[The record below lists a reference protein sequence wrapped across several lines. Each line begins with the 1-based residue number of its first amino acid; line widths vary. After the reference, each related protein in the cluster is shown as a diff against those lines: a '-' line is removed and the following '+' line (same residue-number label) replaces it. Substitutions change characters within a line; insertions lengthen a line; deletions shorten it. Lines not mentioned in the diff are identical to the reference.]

1 MPLSFTTYWKETG
14 PHANCKNPLL
24 IISAFTCCSYHLSI
38 AGIRQNLLDLLCL
51 LANNLKKLTSTLKGV
66 FHHWERRGSDK
77 VTSKRRKVWLSWRQS
92 VWQSAPRA
100 MMGSQPASLP
110 AGRSRSLWWLIHLW
124 AEQLDTGS
132 KGRCESSRTE
142 LQEHIGGHASV
153 HLTMYI
159 LIYIYIILNI

>member
-66 FHHWERRGSDK
+66 FHH
-77 VTSKRRKVWLSWRQS
+77 
-92 VWQSAPRA
+92 
-100 MMGSQPASLP
+100 
-110 AGRSRSLWWLIHLW
+110 
-124 AEQLDTGS
+124 
-132 KGRCESSRTE
+132 
-142 LQEHIGGHASV
+142 
-153 HLTMYI
+153 
-159 LIYIYIILNI
+159 